1 MNRFT
6 LGAGFGFIS
15 AGALMVGGLIWWLA
29 TGDAT
34 SLKDDLRF
42 IMPRTLEWTFLLMVA
57 GFAVNFRGIRELL
70 PARRF
75 VPIVV
80 FLVALVTVS
89 FLPPRTHRIY
99 FDEDIYQNVAQ
110 NILWEGRAQMCNE
123 GLIQAGSFRCEAWE
137 YNKEPNAF
145 PFLLSTV
152 FRVSGVDESASHRL
166 NRWLFALGAIAVYWI
181 AGVLFEKT
189 SVALGAALV
198 FILTPQNL
206 LWSATVAVEPGAAAF
221 GAVGIGAWIYF
232 CKKPSWA
239 AGIFGASSLAFASQ
253 FRPESGLVLAVAAI
267 AMLLLAPGLLRRR
280 ETYGCALLL
289 FLLLVPH
296 FAHLWSVRD
305 EKWGSTDAKF
315 STKHAEQNWKTNAAY
330 YVEGSDFPASFTL
343 AALIGL
349 LYPRRKR
356 QVAVAVVWFALLF
369 GIFIP
374 FYAGSYRYGADV
386 RFAFLSVAPLAI
398 LAGAG
403 LGVVSGWLARR
414 FNRSRWLQIAPYG
427 LVVYAFTHYLPLVR
441 AVGMEGWQARAD
453 HDTARA
459 MVEQL
464 PENSILLTHN
474 PGMIQVMGRSA
485 AQVSLVSYQP
495 ARVDHFFDRFKGGV
509 YFHYNFWCNVDDE
522 VQNQFCSDVL
532 GRYQT
537 QVLMEE
543 SAGFYR
549 YVLHRLLPRSEP
561 PPPTPPTDSGHAP

>member
-1 MNRFT
+1 MKHFTFT
-6 LGAGFGFIS
+6 LGAIS
-15 AGALMVGGLIWWLA
+15 VGAVGVGRLVYWLA
-29 TGDAT
+29 TGDSI

-42 IMPRTLEWTFLLMVA
+42 IMPRSLEWTFLLMVA

-70 PARRF
+70 PPRRF
-75 VPIVV
+75 VPLLV
-80 FLVALVTVS
+80 FVVALVTVS

-110 NILWEGRAQMCNE
+110 NILWEGRSQMCNE
-123 GLIQAGSFRCEAWE
+123 GMIQAGLFTCEAWE

-152 FRVSGVDESASHRL
+152 FRVSGVDEAAAHRL
-166 NRWLFALGAIAVYWI
+166 NHWVFALGAIAVYWI

-198 FILTPQNL
+198 YILTPQSL
-206 LWSATVAVEPGAAAF
+206 LWGATVAVEPGAAAF

-239 AGIFGASSLAFASQ
+239 AGIFGATALAFASQ
-253 FRPESGLVLAVAAI
+253 FRPESGLVLAVAAV

-280 ETYGCALLL
+280 VAYGCALLL

-296 FAHLWSVRD
+296 FAHLRAVRH
-305 EKWGSTDAKF
+305 EKWGSTEAKF
-315 STKHAEQNWKTNAAY
+315 STKHAEQNWKPSARY
-330 YVEGSDFPASFTL
+330 YVEGRDFPAFFTL
-343 AALIGL
+343 AALLGL
-349 LYPRRKR
+349 FYPRRKR
-356 QVAVAVVWFALLF
+356 QVAVSFVWFALLF
-369 GIFIP
+369 GIFVP

-386 RFAFLSVAPLAI
+386 RFAALSAAPLAI

-403 LGVVSGWLARR
+403 LGMVSDWLARR
-414 FNRSRWLQIAPYG
+414 VGRSRWLRVVPYG
-427 LVVYAFTHYLPLVR
+427 LAVYAFTHYLPLVK

-453 HDTARA
+453 HDAARA

-464 PENSILLTHN
+464 PEDSILLTHN
-474 PGMIQVMGRSA
+474 PGMIQVMGQSA
-485 AQVSLVSYQP
+485 AQASLVSHQP
-495 ARVDHFFDRFKGGV
+495 ARVDHFFDRFPGGV
-509 YFHYNFWCNVDDE
+509 YFHYNFWCNVEDE
-522 VQNQFCSDVL
+522 VQNQFCADVL

-561 PPPTPPTDSGHAP
+561 PPPAPPAPPG